1 MIGITFYFHLF
12 VLNAYL
18 INKEGYKPFDHELDG
33 NWG

>member
-1 MIGITFYFHLF
+1 MIGITFYFQLF

-18 INKEGYKPFDHELDG
+18 INNEGYKPFDQELDS